1 MDRALGYELRG
12 REFESLRARHIK
24 EPKLSGFGFFV
35 REILLIGKR
44 GVLCY
49 NAPFINLSTLAMS
62 KKPNPQ
68 PQLTKDQ
75 TQAPDEPSVIARP
88 LVRLL
93 AILYDGMLILAM
105 LFLVGAILSVV
116 GTLLFLQVGTTSQEA
131 QTLPLW
137 YQNGIMT
144 PAFVLTLV
152 GFYGLFW
159 RKSGQTLGMQTWRL
173 KTVDSQGHF
182 LTWGQSFRRIFSA
195 CLLPLLCAT
204 IGSVLY
210 ESRMSVQVSAFLGFL
225 FNYLFCLV
233 NRQGLAVHD
242 ILSNTMTLKVP
253 KIQHE
258 SLWQT
263 FKKRKQK
270 A

>member
-1 MDRALGYELRG
+1 
-12 REFESLRARHIK
+12 
-24 EPKLSGFGFFV
+24 
-35 REILLIGKR
+35 
-44 GVLCY
+44 
-49 NAPFINLSTLAMS
+49 MS
-62 KKPNPQ
+62 KKLTKTPNP
-68 PQLTKDQ
+68 
-75 TQAPDEPSVIARP
+75 APTPPNPTVSDEPTVIARP

-105 LFLVGAILSVV
+105 LFLVGAVLSVV

-131 QTLPLW
+131 QSLPLW

-152 GFYGLFW
+152 GFYGVFW

-173 KTVDSQGHF
+173 KTVDAQGHF

-195 CLLPLLCAT
+195 CLLPLLCAV
-204 IGSVLY
+204 IGSLLY
-210 ESRMSVQVSAFLGFL
+210 ESRMSVQISAFLGFL

-253 KIQHE
+253 KVQHQ
-258 SLWQT
+258 SLWQSL
-263 FKKRKQK
+263 KRKIK
-270 A
+270 